1 MNRLIDSIALC
12 TAIGGV
18 IVAIMTVRALA
29 ELQLLAGIGGILLS
43 ALLLRTSSQLAL
55 TGSVRSGAA
64 R

>member
-1 MNRLIDSIALC
+1 MNRIIDSIALF

-18 IVAIMTVRALA
+18 VVAIMTVRALA
-29 ELQLLAGIGGILLS
+29 ELQLLPGLGGILLC
-43 ALLLRTSSQLAL
+43 AVLLRTSSQLAL